1 MPVILRRPKKKEPL
15 LYAAARMV
23 LEEHDNLVDSIPFS
37 LHCRLEAIALELIR
51 IEDRL

>member
-1 MPVILRRPKKKEPL
+1 MSMILRRPRKKEPL

-23 LEEHDNLVDSIPFS
+23 LEEHDNLVDSVGS
-37 LHCRLEAIALELIR
+37 GLLYRLEEIARELEQ